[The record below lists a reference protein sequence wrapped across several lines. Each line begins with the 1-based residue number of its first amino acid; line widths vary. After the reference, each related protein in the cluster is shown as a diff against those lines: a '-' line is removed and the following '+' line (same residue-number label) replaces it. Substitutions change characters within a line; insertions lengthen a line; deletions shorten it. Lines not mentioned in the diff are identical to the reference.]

1 LWPRKNISKSW
12 QKSIGKYSEKRVYD
26 LETPIVSFI
35 KIGKKFNISKSMV
48 INKAF
53 FDKNFQVFTDYR
65 TVQGQKIK
73 EDSRGMIDMAWR
85 GP

>member
-1 LWPRKNISKSW
+1 
-12 QKSIGKYSEKRVYD
+12 
-26 LETPIVSFI
+26 
-35 KIGKKFNISKSMV
+35 MV